1 MKRIAVLL
9 LAGVSIAACVS
20 APSTTPSQ
28 IEVKSET
35 LGLSA
40 TPEPDISD
48 RWWTAFGDRQLDDL
62 VDQALSGNPTLQV
75 ALARMRQAQSELSA
89 VRAGTYPQL
98 TGDAQEQRQYFSKS
112 YIIPPPFGGT
122 TQWIGT
128 AQANLSWSL
137 DFFGK
142 QQSQV
147 DKARSSADA
156 AALDATA
163 ARLALAG
170 SVAEAYI
177 SLARAYVLRDVAQ
190 DAVKQREG
198 VFNLT
203 ANRVKSGLE
212 NKSAEKQA
220 EALLAIE
227 REDLIRA
234 EANIAL
240 AEHEIASLIGRGA
253 DVYDHIARPQLNY
266 AALALPD
273 TLPADLLARRADIQA
288 AKARID
294 AAMAGR
300 EVARKA
306 FYPDI
311 NLLAFAGFAAIGLS
325 PMFSAQSLTY
335 GAGPAIHLPIF
346 DAGKLRADFA
356 GATAELDAAV
366 ADYNASVVGAV
377 KQTADALTQLKSLE
391 DQAGQQRAALAA
403 SEESFRLAQSRYRN
417 GLSPQLNVLDAENIL
432 LEARRQQATI
442 DSDLAAERVM
452 LLTAL
457 GGGFGGQTKIST
469 NQDASH
475 E

>member
-1 MKRIAVLL
+1 VKRVVVVLL
-9 LAGVSIAACVS
+9 ASVSVAACVS

-28 IEVKSET
+28 VEVKSEA

-40 TPEPDISD
+40 DVAPAISD
-48 RWWTAFGDRQLDDL
+48 TWWTAFGDKQLDEL
-62 VDQALSGNPTLQV
+62 VGQALAGNPSLQV

-89 VRAGTYPQL
+89 TRAGTYPQL

-112 YIIPPPFGGT
+112 YIIPPPYGGT

-128 AQANLSWSL
+128 AQANLSWNL
-137 DFFGK
+137 DLFGK
-142 QQSQV
+142 QQSEV
-147 DKARSSADA
+147 DKARSSAEA
-156 AALDATA
+156 VALDATA

-170 SVAEAYI
+170 SVTQAYV
-177 SLARAYVLRDVAQ
+177 SLSRAYVLRDVAE
-190 DAVKQREG
+190 DAVKQRED

-212 NKSAEKQA
+212 NKSSEKQA

-234 EANIAL
+234 KANVEL

-253 DVYDHIARPQLNY
+253 DVYGHIARPQLQ
-266 AALALPD
+266 ADALSLPES
-273 TLPADLLARRADIQA
+273 LPADLLARRADIQA

-311 NLLAFAGFAAIGLS
+311 NLAAFAGFAAIGLS

-346 DAGKLRADFA
+346 DAGKLRADYA
-356 GATAELDAAV
+356 GATAELDEAV
-366 ADYNASVVGAV
+366 ADYNASVVSAV
-377 KQTADALTQLKSLE
+377 KQTADAVTQLRSLE

-403 SEESFRLAQSRYRN
+403 SQDSFRLAQSRYRN
-417 GLSPQLNVLDAENIL
+417 GLSPQLNVLDAQNIL
-432 LEARRQQATI
+432 LQARRQQASI
-442 DSDLAAERVM
+442 ASDLASQRVT
-452 LLTAL
+452 LLMAL
-457 GGGFGGQTKIST
+457 GGGFASQTKISS
-469 NQDASH
+469 NQETSH